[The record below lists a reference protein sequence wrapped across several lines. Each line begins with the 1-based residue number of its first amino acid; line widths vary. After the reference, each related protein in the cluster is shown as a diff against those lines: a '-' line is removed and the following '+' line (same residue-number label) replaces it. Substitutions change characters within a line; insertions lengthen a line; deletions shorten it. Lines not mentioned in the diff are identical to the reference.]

1 MSFKF
6 LFKENIVDQRL
17 MQRVMPQINEA
28 TITSSQ
34 NLPKLN
40 LDEQE
45 LIQQKHNEAMAARGH
60 STSSQSVPVASLTQD
75 VDLSHQETKPLFT
88 WKTPDGIDLSAYKG
102 MWSYDD
108 SKSAKWNRKNLKGFL
123 KDQGLGDK
131 ADATG
136 MIAEYLQHKSNQD
149 PTSVSGSDRSW
160 IKSKAG
166 QYGYTLN
173 EDGNRDYY
181 KKTPSWVQTLA
192 TVFGGLTLGPAGAAA
207 GYTLSQ
213 PKKPV
218 DGYDGFYNP
227 EVKRIKRPKFNK
239 NGGIMQKFSQGGQ
252 VDPEE
257 QVLLAATL
265 SVIGY
270 AKSQG
275 TDMDIQTAASQV
287 VDILQQDPN
296 QLTQLVQNQELIKAG
311 TQSLKPADVELYEK
325 LKQPGAMKQY
335 MSQIASNKSSNTVTK
350 NQKTKAMKGTK
361 LNYIKEL
368 KGICPEGYE
377 LQYFAAGGQM
387 CSRCA
392 KMREKIDEAKC
403 GKKMKK
409 KQDGGDL
416 TEKKGGISKNAN
428 RITAD
433 VFDKIKN
440 AKNVKQDPSDNL
452 IPFYSTPRADQSRT
466 NRRELLKSRR
476 TNNVKNSTEK

>member
-1 MSFKF
+1 MEKLIKKGSYGLDSDDVYGSKRAGLPPEFSTQYQEELNRQQEPVVPTK
-6 LFKENIVDQRL
+6 KE
-17 MQRVMPQINEA
+17 
-28 TITSSQ
+28 T
-34 NLPKLN
+34 
-40 LDEQE
+40 
-45 LIQQKHNEAMAARGH
+45 
-60 STSSQSVPVASLTQD
+60 VA
-75 VDLSHQETKPLFT
+75 PPFT

-160 IKSKAG
+160 IKSKAD
-166 QYGYTLN
+166 QYGYTLD
-173 EDGNRDYY
+173 ESGNRDYY
-181 KKTPSWVQTLA
+181 KKTPSWIQTLA
-192 TVFGGLTLGPAGAAA
+192 TVFGGLTLGPAGAAG
-207 GYTLSQ
+207 GYLLSQ
-213 PKKPV
+213 PKKPI

-227 EVKRIKRPKFNK
+227 EVKRIKKPKFRK
-239 NGGIMQKFSQGGQ
+239 NGGIMQKFQQGGQ

-257 QVLLAATL
+257 QLLLAATL
-265 SVIGY
+265 SVIGQ

-275 TDMDIQTAASQV
+275 TDVDIQTAASQV

-296 QLTQLVQNQELIKAG
+296 QLTQLVQNEELIKAG
-311 TQSLKPADVELYEK
+311 TQSLKPADIELYEK

-350 NQKTKAMKGTK
+350 NQKTKGMKGTK

-433 VFDKIKN
+433 VFEKIKN
-440 AKNVKQDPSDNL
+440 TKNVKHDPSDSL
-452 IPFYSTPRADQSRT
+452 TPVYSTPRTDQSRT
-466 NRRELLKSRR
+466 NRHELLKSRR

>member
-1 MSFKF
+1 MEKLIKKGSYGLDSDDIYGSK
-6 LFKENIVDQRL
+6 R
-17 MQRVMPQINEA
+17 A
-28 TITSSQ
+28 G
-34 NLPKLN
+34 LPPEFSTQYQEELN
-40 LDEQE
+40 LQQE
-45 LIQQKHNEAMAARGH
+45 PVVPAKKDIV
-60 STSSQSVPVASLTQD
+60 TSP
-75 VDLSHQETKPLFT
+75 FT

-149 PTSVSGSDRSW
+149 PASVSGSDRSW

-166 QYGYTLN
+166 QYGYTLD

-192 TVFGGLTLGPAGAAA
+192 TVFGGLTLGPAGAAG
-207 GYTLSQ
+207 GYLLSQ
-213 PKKPV
+213 PKKPI

-227 EVKRIKRPKFNK
+227 KVKRIKRPTFKK
-239 NGGIMQKFSQGGQ
+239 NGGIMQKFQQGGQ

-296 QLTQLVQNQELIKAG
+296 QLTQLVQNEEFIKAG
-311 TQSLKPADVELYEK
+311 TQSLKPADIELYEK

-335 MSQIASNKSSNTVTK
+335 MSQIASNKSSNTVSK

-428 RITAD
+428 IITAD
-433 VFDKIKN
+433 VFEKIKN
-440 AKNVKQDPSDNL
+440 AKNINNDPSDSL
-452 IPFYSTPRADQSRT
+452 TPVYSTPRADQSRT

>member
-1 MSFKF
+1 MNFKF
-6 LFKENIVDQRL
+6 LFNDNLADNRL
-17 MQRVMPQINEA
+17 MQSFQD
-28 TITSSQ
+28 
-34 NLPKLN
+34 
-40 LDEQE
+40 DEQLYGYGSKHPGLSPE
-45 LIQQKHNEAMAARGH
+45 VMAQAIQTQTLTGASQAPQDQSIVTLNVQN
-60 STSSQSVPVASLTQD
+60 STEIPISTNQNY
-75 VDLSHQETKPLFT
+75 T
-88 WKTPDGIDLSAYKG
+88 WKTPDGIDLSSYKG
-102 MWSYDD
+102 MWSYND

-136 MIAEYLQHKSNQD
+136 MIAEYLQHKFNQD
-149 PTSVSGSDRSW
+149 PTSVSGSDRRW

-166 QYGYTLN
+166 QYGYTL
-173 EDGNRDYY
+173 DQGGNRDYY

-192 TVFGGLTLGPAGAAA
+192 TVFGGLTLGPVGATA
-207 GYTLSQ
+207 GYTLFQ
-213 PKKPV
+213 PKKPI

-227 EVKRIKRPKFNK
+227 KIKRIKRPNFNK
-239 NGGIMQKFSQGGQ
+239 NGGIMQKFQQGGQ

-257 QVLLAATL
+257 QLLLAATL

-275 TDMDIQTAASQV
+275 TDVDIQTAASQV

-296 QLTQLVQNQELIKAG
+296 QLTQLVQNEELIKAG
-311 TQSLKPADVELYEK
+311 TQSLKPADIELYEK

-377 LQYFAAGGQM
+377 MQYFAAGGHI

-392 KMREKIDEAKC
+392 AKKKIEEAKC

-409 KQDGGDL
+409 HEDG
-416 TEKKGGISKNAN
+416 
-428 RITAD
+428 
-433 VFDKIKN
+433 DKVEPNNGAVSPHVQK
-440 AKNVKQDPSDNL
+440 VKQDIQDSLSKNDSKHWRGP
-452 IPFYSTPRADQSRT
+452 IPTTPRT
-466 NRRELLKSRR
+466 NATSSKHSNFSKRSILPNRGTRKVNIESKS
-476 TNNVKNSTEK
+476 KK